1 MMVFSSFYNQKNHQ
15 PAQLTVVLR
24 KLFGGAILPFTVLPR
39 SPIFGLLRGVLHCA
53 CQKREEGRGKGRD
66 GDVAAYAA
74 VLPAILSLKRTSATQ
89 SFLKRL
95 DFYSPPFN
103 LVSISTCICWRDSH
117 CGSCFLF
124 NRRIPIKSIY
134 HLTLTRRC
142 RFEILGYRW
151 FD

>member
-1 MMVFSSFYNQKNHQ
+1 MVFSSFYNQKNHQ

-39 SPIFGLLRGVLHCA
+39 SPIFGLLREFFTVHTR
-53 CQKREEGRGKGRD
+53 REEGRGKGRD

-74 VLPAILSLKRTSATQ
+74 VLPAMLSLKRTSATQ

-103 LVSISTCICWRDSH
+103 LVSFSTCIC
-117 CGSCFLF
+117 
-124 NRRIPIKSIY
+124 
-134 HLTLTRRC
+134 
-142 RFEILGYRW
+142 
-151 FD
+151 